1 MGEVISLLSGA
12 GGVGRSACAAGIGLA
27 LAGAGKKVL
36 CIDCCAGTGALDLYL
51 GMERQDALSYADICR
66 GDYPLSRAAVHPS
79 LPALRFLS
87 APIRPEAVIADPFR
101 RVLSMA
107 KREFDFILLDAPA
120 GFGDMADCA
129 AAVADRCVVL
139 CGIDPASIRAAGR
152 MADELQLLG
161 KTDVRLLVNRVH
173 PGRLKAMKLNI
184 DDIMDRTG
192 LPLLG
197 LVPEEEAV
205 LFAVASDTFPAG
217 KRGAF
222 AAYGRIAKRIQG
234 QPVPV
239 PTR

>member
-1 MGEVISLLSGA
+1 MGEVISLHSGA
-12 GGVGRSACAAGIGLA
+12 GGVGRSACTAGIGLA
-27 LAGAGKKVL
+27 LARDGKKVL
-36 CIDCCAGTGALDLYL
+36 CVDCCDGIGALDLYL

-66 GDYPLSRAAVHPS
+66 GDYPLSRAAAHPG
-79 LPALRFLS
+79 LPELQFLS
-87 APIRPEAVIADPFR
+87 APVRTEPVIADTFGR
-101 RVLSMA
+101 ILSMA
-107 KREFDFILLDAPA
+107 RREYDFILLDAPA
-120 GFGDMADCA
+120 GFGEMAQGA

-139 CGIDPASIRAAGR
+139 CGIDPASIRSAGR
-152 MADELQLLG
+152 MADMLQLLQ
-161 KTDVRLLVNRVH
+161 KPDVRLLVNRVH

-205 LFAVASDTFPAG
+205 LFAVAADTFPAG

-234 QPVPV
+234 QPVAV